1 MKRYILL
8 FGLLLFGL
16 GLIAQPKQ
24 IIHQSFSVDEMNNVQ
39 LDLNSE
45 YEIEMWPGSEI
56 LVETKIQLTNATNS
70 IMRYLIDNKR
80 YAIGLDTVGE
90 RSVTLL
96 SIDKEK
102 REIETSK
109 GKLEEE
115 IIVRIF
121 MPDFFEKKQ
130 EQLWV
135 RSKPLVTKNGG
146 DESEDKEEG
155 EKGGEEKPIKKEQKE

>member
-1 MKRYILL
+1 MKRHILI
-8 FGLLLFGL
+8 FACLLFGL

-24 IIHQSFSVDEMNNVQ
+24 IIHQSFAVDEMNNVQ

-56 LVETKIQLTNATNS
+56 LVETKIELTNATNS
-70 IMRYLIDNKR
+70 IMRYLIENKR
-80 YAIGLDTVGE
+80 YAIGLDKVGE
-90 RSVTLL
+90 RSVTLM

-109 GKLEEE
+109 GKLKEE
-115 IIVRIF
+115 IIIRIF

-146 DESEDKEEG
+146 ENETKEEG
-155 EKGGEEKPIKKEQKE
+155 EEGGEEKPAKKEQKE